1 MNFYKYLIKKKNDNY
16 VFGLYPN
23 NSNQQYMIVSQE
35 YATKEE
41 AVDAINQFKIFM
53 SKNINNSDIVRVI
66 QKNDRFTFEIEDVE
80 NNKSYKNIRWYD
92 NKINC
97 MKGISCVQE
106 NFNAEIKL
114 GLEV

>member
-1 MNFYKYLIKKKNDNY
+1 
-16 VFGLYPN
+16 
-23 NSNQQYMIVSQE
+23 MIVSQE
-35 YATKEE
+35 YETKKE
-41 AVDAINQFKIFM
+41 AVDAINQFKIFI

-66 QKNDRFTFEIEDVE
+66 QKNDKFTFEIEDVE
-80 NNKSYKNIRWYD
+80 NNKSFKHIRWYG

-97 MKGISCVQE
+97 MNGISCVLE